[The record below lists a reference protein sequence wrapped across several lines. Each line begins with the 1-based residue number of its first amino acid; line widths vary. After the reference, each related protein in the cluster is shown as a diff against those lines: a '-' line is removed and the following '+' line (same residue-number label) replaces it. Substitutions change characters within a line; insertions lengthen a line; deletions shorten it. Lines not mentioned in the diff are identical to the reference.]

1 MSYKDKFDE
10 LVKAQRFEDA
20 RVLLEENKGLAYE
33 ETFYFA
39 NMGWVLNHI
48 GRHQEAMSY
57 LQKGIQNF
65 PDDAWMYS
73 QLGYAYNHNDQNK
86 EAIEYLLKGL
96 SMGHDEPWI
105 HSELGWA
112 YRQLQ
117 DYQNAIEYFEN
128 ALLYE
133 PDNIWVLA
141 QAAFTYRDLNDKE
154 SAEEYLKKVYVLS
167 PDDDSIFDLA
177 MFYKQE
183 MRYTDEVAI
192 LKEVNSEQYANWRDF
207 EIAYAYNRM
216 DKPKEA
222 IELLEEC
229 LKRGRDDTG
238 LREEL
243 ADAYML
249 VDNRQE
255 ADKHYRIAISYFEKA
270 LAKNESDSYWILQD
284 MAWIAHKQD
293 DTECKLAYL
302 DQMYAIKQDDPWVLY
317 HYTKA
322 YGNQGK
328 HEKALE
334 YCEKCLQLEGD
345 SIELLSLK
353 AWNLG
358 KLDQAAEAIELLKK
372 AEQLGRNDDV

>member
-1 MSYKDKFDE
+1 M
-10 LVKAQRFEDA
+10 
-20 RVLLEENKGLAYE
+20 
-33 ETFYFA
+33 
-39 NMGWVLNHI
+39 
-48 GRHQEAMSY
+48 
-57 LQKGIQNF
+57 
-65 PDDAWMYS
+65 
-73 QLGYAYNHNDQNK
+73 
-86 EAIEYLLKGL
+86 
-96 SMGHDEPWI
+96 
-105 HSELGWA
+105 
-112 YRQLQ
+112 
-117 DYQNAIEYFEN
+117 
-128 ALLYE
+128 YE

-192 LKEVNSEQYANWRDF
+192 LKEVKSEQYANWRDF

-372 AEQLGRNDDV
+372 AEQLGRNDEWIYNEFGWDYSELKEYEKAIEYYKKALALNDKDIWTNSQIAWNEGNVQKYEDALKHFKQAESCGRNDGWLYANIGWVYSKLNDFRLAVHYYEIAANQDYKEEWFLKQYEFAREQLAQKTAKKND